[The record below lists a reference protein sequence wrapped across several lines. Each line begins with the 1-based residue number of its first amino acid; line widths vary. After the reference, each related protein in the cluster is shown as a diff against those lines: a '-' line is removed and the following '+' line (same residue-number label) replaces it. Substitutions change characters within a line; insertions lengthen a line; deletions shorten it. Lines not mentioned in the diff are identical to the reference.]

1 MARPSKYNWEAIKEA
16 YEGGID
22 KNDIIKK
29 YKVDYKQLVNKANS
43 EKWEV
48 KGHLKAE
55 IDGFYD
61 NVHKTTQ
68 NIEKLHSD
76 NQDILLERLNTL
88 EQDNELVKNNRT
100 IAKMLQGI
108 IVSNR
113 NSINLQ
119 NIKTVSGVIRDIESI
134 ANPQA
139 SKQEINIQNTN
150 ATQIN
155 NNKSIDDFY
164 EA

>member
-22 KNDIIKK
+22 RQDIVKK
-29 YKVDYKQLVNKANS
+29 YKIDNKQLLNKIYN

-55 IDGFYD
+55 VDGFYEAI
-61 NVHKTTQ
+61 HKTTQ
-68 NIEKLHSD
+68 NIEKLHPD

-88 EQDNELVKNNRT
+88 EQDNELVSNNRK

-134 ANPQA
+134 ANPTNKPDTVINNANLQ
-139 SKQEINIQNTN
+139 QNEIPTIINIVRD
-150 ATQIN
+150 I
-155 NNKSIDDFY
+155 
-164 EA
+164 

>member
-1 MARPSKYNWEAIKEA
+1 MARPSKYNWDAIKEA

-68 NIEKLHSD
+68 NIEKLHPD

-139 SKQEINIQNTN
+139 NKQEINIQNTN

>member
-1 MARPSKYNWEAIKEA
+1 MARPSKYNWDAIKEA

-48 KGHLKAE
+48 KGHLRAE

-61 NVHKTTQ
+61 TVHKTTQ
-68 NIEKLHSD
+68 NLEKLHKD

-100 IAKMLQGI
+100 IAKMLQVV
-108 IVSNR
+108 IVNNK

-119 NIKTVSGVIRDIESI
+119 NIKNVSGVLKDIESI
-134 ANPQA
+134 ANPT
-139 SKQEINIQNTN
+139 SKPETVINNANLQQNNIPTTINIVRD
-150 ATQIN
+150 I
-155 NNKSIDDFY
+155 
-164 EA
+164 